1 MVDVVAVRAGKADV
15 VEQSG
20 MKRLTGRWKTLLVMA
35 L

>member
-1 MVDVVAVRAGKADV
+1 MVDVVAVRAGKANV

-20 MKRLTGRWKTLLVMA
+20 TKRLTGRWKTLLVI